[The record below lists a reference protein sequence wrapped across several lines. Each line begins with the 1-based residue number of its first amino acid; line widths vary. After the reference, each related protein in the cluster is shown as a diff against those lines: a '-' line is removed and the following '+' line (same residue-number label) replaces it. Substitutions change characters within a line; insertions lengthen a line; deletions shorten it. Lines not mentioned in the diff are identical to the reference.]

1 MTNPEGIKKISPTA
15 TEPIINIIPPHDG
28 GEISWEVNDGEDP
41 EIPGVQEKKEENT
54 VEDKEIEEK
63 QQTQEDSG
71 EEQSVEDE
79 EETDEEKPKK
89 KLRSSKDRRFA
100 DFTRK
105 IKQRDALLQE
115 VYAQKAHLERQLV
128 LKEQEKIAAEENS
141 LKTYMENIERVH
153 AQALEDGNNDKAAEA
168 SRLMAQYAAR
178 HETLAKQK
186 QDLGNY
192 SQEPPKTAPQN
203 YSPLE
208 AQSEEF
214 QNNGKEWIKKNAW
227 ADSNSGNFDEEM
239 LEVAENYVNTLI
251 KQYKFEGRANEIG
264 KPEFFSQI
272 TDHVKEEFG
281 IYPPSPTIHQKEK
294 LFSSPKGS
302 SNVAPVNRTGT
313 TPNIKKS
320 TQEITLTP
328 EQIKIAHSMSGL
340 KFNGQRITD
349 KKTLENMYR
358 ENLKKQMGRG

>member
-1 MTNPEGIKKISPTA
+1 MTNPEGIKRTSSTA
-15 TEPIINIIPPHDG
+15 TEPVINIIPPHDG
-28 GEISWEVNDGEDP
+28 GEISWEVNDGEEP
-41 EIPGVQEKKEENT
+41 EIPGVQEKKEEEP
-54 VEDKEIEEK
+54 VLEEKSESDKESVEE
-63 QQTQEDSG
+63 E
-71 EEQSVEDE
+71 SVEDE

-115 VYAQKAHLERQLV
+115 VYAQKANLERQLV
-128 LKEQEKIAAEENS
+128 LKEQEKITAEENS
-141 LKTYMENIERVH
+141 LKTHMESIERAH
-153 AQALEDGNNDKAAEA
+153 AVALEEGNNEKAAEA

-178 HETLAKQK
+178 HETLTKQK
-186 QDLGNY
+186 HELVNY
-192 SQEPPKTAPQN
+192 SQENQRSIEKN
-203 YSPLE
+203 YFPLE
-208 AQSEEF
+208 TQSEDF
-214 QNNGKEWIKKNAW
+214 RNNGKEWIKNNSW
-227 ADSNSGNFDEEM
+227 ADSNSDNYDEEM
-239 LEVAENYVNTLI
+239 LEVAENHVNSLI

-264 KPEFFSQI
+264 QPDFFNQI

-281 IYPPSPTIHQKEK
+281 ISKPSTPALQKER
-294 LFSSPKGS
+294 LFSSPKGAS
-302 SNVAPVNRTGT
+302 GVAPVNRTGT
-313 TPNIKKS
+313 TPNIKRS
-320 TQEITLTP
+320 SQEISLTS